1 MKKIKLILYF
11 PPEKTDKPFT
21 YYLVKDYDVIFNILQ
36 AEVQPGKRGRLT
48 IGLEGTEENIQRA
61 LEFTKEYGIEYRP
74 FNKNIVRNQGE
85 CVDCGACTAVCPSGA
100 LYMDTETWKLNF
112 DEKKCLVCEL
122 CIRACP
128 AKAIDINMFE

>member
-11 PPEKTDKPFT
+11 PPERTDKPFT
-21 YYLVKDYDVIFNILQ
+21 YHLVKDYDVIYNILQ
-36 AEVQPGKRGRLT
+36 AEIQPGKRGRLT
-48 IGLEGTEENIQRA
+48 IVLEGTEENIQRA
-61 LEFTKEYGIEYRP
+61 LEFTREYGIEYRP

-85 CVDCGACTAVCPSGA
+85 CIDCGACTAVCPSDA
-100 LYMDTETWKLNF
+100 LHMNTETWKLNF

-128 AKAIDINMFE
+128 VKAIDVNMFE

>member
-21 YYLVKDYDVIFNILQ
+21 YHLVKDYDVIFNILQ

-48 IGLEGTEENIQRA
+48 IELEGSQENIQRA
-61 LEFTKEYGIEYRP
+61 LEFTREYGVEYRP

-100 LYMDTETWKLNF
+100 LYMNTETWKLNF
-112 DEKKCLVCEL
+112 DEEKCLVCEL

-128 AKAIDINMFE
+128 VKAIDINMFE

>member
-21 YYLVKDYDVIFNILQ
+21 YHLVKDYDVIFNILQ

-48 IGLEGTEENIQRA
+48 IELEGTEENIQRA
-61 LEFTKEYGIEYRP
+61 LAFTRDYGIEYRP

-85 CVDCGACTAVCPSGA
+85 CVDCGVCTSVCPSGA
-100 LYMDTETWKLNF
+100 LYMDTDTWKLNF
-112 DEKKCLVCEL
+112 DEQKCLVCEL

-128 AKAIDINMFE
+128 VKAIDVNMFD

>member
-1 MKKIKLILYF
+1 
-11 PPEKTDKPFT
+11 
-21 YYLVKDYDVIFNILQ
+21 YLVKDYDVIFNILQ

-48 IGLEGTEENIQRA
+48 IELEGTEENIQRA